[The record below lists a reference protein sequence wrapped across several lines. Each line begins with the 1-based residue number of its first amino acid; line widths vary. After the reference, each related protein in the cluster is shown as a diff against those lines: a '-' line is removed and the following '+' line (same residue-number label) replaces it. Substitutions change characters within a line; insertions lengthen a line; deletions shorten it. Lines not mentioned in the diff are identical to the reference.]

1 MACFHTNA
9 VCACSTVTC
18 ATARADALAAP
29 PTCTSVNPGGSVG
42 ILDLAANGPALAVGL
57 SDGSVHVYSAA
68 KQMLLYTSSVRMT
81 CGPIMA
87 VANSTQQNS
96 VVAVAANGVREIL
109 GGGSSVHMKMCDY
122 CGVHF
127 LDIVRIRSIHCMHNL
142 PQYRFTEYLRSYVL
156 LHRYADPKGSDV
168 YCAAA
173 SPDGKLL
180 AVGGEGRLLLFDAKT
195 KQLVSVFEDTHK
207 EAVSQVCG
215 LHGDRDLISMCCLTS
230 SLHFARCVSETQRDL
245 R

>member
-1 MACFHTNA
+1 MHHADVANTHL
-9 VCACSTVTC
+9 
-18 ATARADALAAP
+18 AT
-29 PTCTSVNPGGSVG
+29 SGGSVE
-42 ILDLAANGPALAVGL
+42 ILDLAADGPTLAAGL

-87 VANSTQQNS
+87 VANSTQQS
-96 VVAVAANGVREIL
+96 SIVAVAANGVREIL

-122 CGVHF
+122 SGVHF

-215 LHGDRDLISMCCLTS
+215 LHTDCKMLEVLLDV
-230 SLHFARCVSETQRDL
+230 FATPACCVSVTPERSAVTLTCGTIFSVWLCR
-245 R
+245 